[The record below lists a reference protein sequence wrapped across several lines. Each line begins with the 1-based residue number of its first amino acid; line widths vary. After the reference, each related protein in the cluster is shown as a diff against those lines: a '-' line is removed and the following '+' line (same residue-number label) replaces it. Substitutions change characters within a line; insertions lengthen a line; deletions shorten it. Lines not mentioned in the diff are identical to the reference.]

1 MHLLV
6 WDSFYS
12 RILYVRMNTGIPAF
26 LWYFKTQTDTQE
38 YVSNFGVLCFE
49 AKNKY
54 AISKTMQ
61 YFAAYKQYH
70 IYVANLIMHAVLW
83 FHSDFYVL
91 GIFSLFFPSNS
102 YPSICFLAFA
112 SRALPF
118 PLRQRRSL
126 GLWALFFEWCALTL
140 AYSALS
146 SLRAVSL
153 GMKRSIFSSVTSR
166 SQPWCVALYSTVS
179 DRDKMCRMW
188 LLGGVTVEKTCS
200 ASMHSWGRIPKM
212 FFSLGQSRLI
222 KAHVHWKFIHFIA

>member
-1 MHLLV
+1 MQCFGSTV
-6 WDSFYS
+6 PFMSW
-12 RILYVRMNTGIPAF
+12 AF
-26 LWYFKTQTDTQE
+26 FL
-38 YVSNFGVLCFE
+38 S
-49 AKNKY
+49 
-54 AISKTMQ
+54 S
-61 YFAAYKQYH
+61 
-70 IYVANLIMHAVLW
+70 
-83 FHSDFYVL
+83 
-91 GIFSLFFPSNS
+91 FPS
-102 YPSICFLAFA
+102 FLSLNLFPCVCVAGPP
-112 SRALPF
+112 L

>member
-1 MHLLV
+1 
-6 WDSFYS
+6 
-12 RILYVRMNTGIPAF
+12 MNTGIPAF

-83 FHSDFYVL
+83 FHSALYVL

-112 SRALPF
+112 SRALPS
-118 PLRQRRSL
+118 LWGNAARSV
-126 GLWALFFEWCALTL
+126 FEHFSLNGARWHWRIVHSLPFVQCLL
-140 AYSALS
+140 EWSAQF
-146 SLRAVSL
+146 
-153 GMKRSIFSSVTSR
+153 FSSVTSR